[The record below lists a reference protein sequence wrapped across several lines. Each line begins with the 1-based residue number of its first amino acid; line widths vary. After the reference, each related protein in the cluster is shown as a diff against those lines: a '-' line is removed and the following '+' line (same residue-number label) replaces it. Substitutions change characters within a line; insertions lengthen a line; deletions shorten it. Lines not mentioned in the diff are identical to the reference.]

1 MLARK
6 SFTYSKR
13 KSMDTSSDPYLSSGG
28 LNGSSICKK
37 CHAVFQKKR
46 WTIDED
52 LYNQK
57 AGMKSTVKVHCPA
70 CKKKKDR
77 FPSGILKLKGD
88 FLKDHRV
95 EILNLVKNE
104 EQRAMGFNPLER
116 IIGVIDFESG
126 IEITTT
132 NEKLAQRIGKSLQR
146 SYQGK
151 VEYKWS
157 SGTKL
162 LRAEWTR

>member
-13 KSMDTSSDPYLSSGG
+13 KSMDTSSDPYLLDEG
-28 LNGSSICKK
+28 LNDGSVCTK

-46 WTIDED
+46 WIIDED

-57 AGMKSTVKVHCPA
+57 ASMKSTAKVHCPA
-70 CKKKKDR
+70 CKKKKDQ
-77 FPSGILKLKGD
+77 FPGGILKLKGK
-88 FLKDHRV
+88 FLTEHRD

-116 IIGVIDFESG
+116 IIGVRDIESG

-132 NEKLAQRIGKSLQR
+132 NEKLAQRIGKSIQR
-146 SYQGK
+146 SYQGE

-157 SGTKL
+157 SDTKL
-162 LRAEWTR
+162 LRAEWRR